1 MPSNMTL
8 LDLQKLNGHDRVTG
22 LIEENLN
29 TAPEVTIIPSRTIAG
44 TQYKT
49 VVRTG
54 LPTTGFRKG
63 NDGADTSKS
72 KFTERLVECFILDS
86 PIEMD
91 KAIADAY
98 EDGPDSLMSI
108 EAAGVMQSS
117 MLTIGSQTFYG
128 TNASSDGFTGLQA
141 LVDALGSVKVNATG
155 STANTGSSVY
165 LINAGAQGVQ
175 YVYGRNSPFTM
186 TPTRIERITGQN
198 GKKLDGYVSGLC
210 AWVGLQCVNKNA
222 IARIYNLTAQSGK
235 QLTDALVLQAIAE
248 SPRSAGFTHVIMN
261 SRSALQ
267 LALSRTITANEKGE
281 ARTGLVRELP
291 TEVGGLPIIITDS
304 IVSTEAIV

>member
-1 MPSNMTL
+1 MPDNVTL
-8 LDLQKLNGHDRVTG
+8 LDLQKLNGHDRITG

-29 TAPEVTIIPSRTIAG
+29 AAPEVMIIPARTITG

-49 VVRTG
+49 MVRTG
-54 LPTTGFRKG
+54 LPSSGFRKG
-63 NDGADTSKS
+63 NDGRDTSKS

-98 EDGPDSLMSI
+98 EDGPDALMEI
-108 EAAGVMQSS
+108 EASGVMQSS
-117 MLTIGSQTFYG
+117 MLTIGSQTIYG
-128 TNASSDGFTGLQA
+128 TDAGADGFTGLQDF
-141 LVDALGSVKVNATG
+141 VDALGSVKVNAGG

-165 LINAGAQGVQ
+165 LIRAGGQGVQ

-186 TPTRIERITGQN
+186 SPTRIERITGQN
-198 GKKLDGYVSGLC
+198 GKKLDGYVSGLS

-235 QLTDALVLQAIAE
+235 GLTDALVLQAIAE

-291 TEVGGLPIIITDS
+291 SEVGGLPIIITDS

>member
-1 MPSNMTL
+1 MTL

-29 TAPEVTIIPSRTIAG
+29 SAPEVTTIPVRTIAG

-49 VVRTG
+49 IARTG
-54 LPTTGFRKG
+54 LPSTGFRKA
-63 NDGADTSKS
+63 NDGRDTSKS

-91 KAIADAY
+91 KAVADAH
-98 EDGPDSLMSI
+98 EDGPDALMAL
-108 EAAGVMQSS
+108 EASGVMQSS
-117 MLTIGSQTFYG
+117 MLTIGSQTIYG
-128 TNASSDGFTGLQA
+128 TDAGSDGFTGLQDF
-141 LVDALGSVKVNATG
+141 VDALGSVKVNATG

-165 LINAGAQGVQ
+165 LIRAGAQGVQ
-175 YVYGRNSPFTM
+175 YVYGRNSPFVM
-186 TPTRIERITGQN
+186 SPTRIERITGQN
-198 GKKLDGYVSGLC
+198 GKKLDGYVSGLS

-235 QLTDALVLQAIAE
+235 GLTDALILQAIAE
-248 SPRSAGFTHVIMN
+248 SPRAAGFTHILMS

-267 LALSRTITANEKGE
+267 LALSRDAN
-281 ARTGLVRELP
+281 ARPGSNTPIVEQLP
-291 TEVGGLPIIITDS
+291 TSAANLPIIITDS
-304 IVSTEAIV
+304 ILNTEAIV